1 MLRLT
6 RRTKRTPEK
15 VKLLAEALRDKI
27 IKYSCGEVEHEEAE
41 NMAYRCIAKMDFNNK
56 YQMHRSLDSYAEG
69 LLDARKRK
77 LAGVK

>member
-1 MLRLT
+1 
-6 RRTKRTPEK
+6 
-15 VKLLAEALRDKI
+15 
-27 IKYSCGEVEHEEAE
+27 
-41 NMAYRCIAKMDFNNK
+41 MAYRCIAKMDFNNK